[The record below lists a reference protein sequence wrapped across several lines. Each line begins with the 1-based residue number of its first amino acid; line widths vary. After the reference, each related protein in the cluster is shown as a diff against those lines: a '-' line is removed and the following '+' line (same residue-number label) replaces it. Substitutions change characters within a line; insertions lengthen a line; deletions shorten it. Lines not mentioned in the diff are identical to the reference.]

1 MIRIFSFLALM
12 TFAYLGHRKL
22 TLESTPHS
30 VINTLWFPPCLLN
43 TLVSVGLVA
52 PKTKVSALPRDIL
65 QELDTLERLGAL
77 LDDRDA
83 DHGGLL
89 YRESAKESRVQIG
102 GK

>member
-1 MIRIFSFLALM
+1 MPPAKRVSRRTQASY
-12 TFAYLGHRKL
+12 AVVS
-22 TLESTPHS
+22 LE
-30 VINTLWFPPCLLN
+30 
-43 TLVSVGLVA
+43 G
-52 PKTKVSALPRDIL
+52 
-65 QELDTLERLGAL
+65 LGAL

>member
-1 MIRIFSFLALM
+1 MRLE
-12 TFAYLGHRKL
+12 TYLGHGKL
-22 TLESTPHS
+22 TLEATPDP
-30 VINTLWFPPCLLN
+30 VIDTLGFPPCLLN

-52 PKTKVSALPRDIL
+52 PRTKVSALPRDIL